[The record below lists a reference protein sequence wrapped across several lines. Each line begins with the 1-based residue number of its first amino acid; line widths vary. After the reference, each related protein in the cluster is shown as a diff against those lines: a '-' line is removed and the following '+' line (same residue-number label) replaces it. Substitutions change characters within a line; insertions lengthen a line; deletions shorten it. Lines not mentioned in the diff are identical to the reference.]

1 MHIRNKRT
9 HDSFH
14 SYTHCQFYAELC
26 IMYIRLFIHF
36 VFFFSDAAAAIKL
49 SFGEFHEIFAILL
62 LQRRLHDIVS
72 IVLTVCAKAL
82 STAAARK
89 SRIRKKVAS
98 YYFHLVLCQF
108 ILHLLCYKIFLTLK
122 QDDNCRSA

>member
-1 MHIRNKRT
+1 MKFKKKSPQFFHMHIRNKRT

-36 VFFFSDAAAAIKL
+36 VFFFFSDAAAAIKL

-82 STAAARK
+82 STAAELVRV
-89 SRIRKKVAS
+89 RYEKK
-98 YYFHLVLCQF
+98 YIWYFTNFLI
-108 ILHLLCYKIFLTLK
+108 ILT
-122 QDDNCRSA
+122 RSF

>member
-1 MHIRNKRT
+1 MRNSKKKFHNFYT
-9 HDSFH
+9 CISNNIHTIH

-26 IMYIRLFIHF
+26 IRPLSTLFS
-36 VFFFSDAAAAIKL
+36 FFSDAAAAITL
-49 SFGEFHEIFAILL
+49 SFGEFHEIFAVLL
-62 LQRRLHDIVS
+62 LQRRLHDVS

-98 YYFHLVLCQF
+98 YFHLVLHQF
-108 ILHLLCYKIFLTLK
+108 ILLYCTT
-122 QDDNCRSA
+122 RSF